1 MAKRAMERLNRPM
14 AYINALA
21 EEGTKEDVLHFLIK
35 AENELGEL
43 REELQALK
51 DRYG

>member
-1 MAKRAMERLNRPM
+1 MEKLLNPM

-35 AENELGEL
+35 AENEIFLL
-43 REELQALK
+43 RKQLDENSRKGTQSL
-51 DRYG
+51 